1 MKRNIHITLGIVIIL
16 FSLIAS
22 YIVYIS
28 FFSTRK
34 YNFILITI
42 DTLRADHLSCY
53 GYKRFATPNIDSLA
67 KNGILFKY
75 AYTQIPLTVPSHA
88 SIMTSLYPETHGIKE
103 NDCSLDDSFVTLAEV
118 LKKNKYNTMA
128 IVSTF
133 CLRKE
138 WGLNQG
144 FDSYLDVSEYQ
155 EIARRVT
162 RLARKH
168 IKDLKSP
175 FFVWLHYFDPHASY
189 MPPRRYQKSYE
200 KITPLEMRE
209 LEKKRNKIVSEGGKP
224 ARKDLRKLIALYD
237 SEIRYVD
244 NEIGKLYNLIEKLGL
259 RKNTYIIITG
269 DHGEGLE
276 HDYYFDHGDRLYEE
290 LLRVPLIILGP
301 KNKIPKSKIINNS
314 VRLIDLMPTSLDLLK
329 IKYEI
334 NDFQGVSLL
343 PMIEKNS
350 SIDLKVYSE
359 LVFREFFPQAKSD
372 MISLRDGEW
381 KLIVCT
387 DKNRRIKENSSE
399 LYNIAKDP
407 AETINLIEIEKDTST
422 KMLNSISDWQEIM
435 GKNAFKA
442 KKIILEKSDEVK
454 KEILEKMRALG
465 YIK

>member
-1 MKRNIHITLGIVIIL
+1 
-16 FSLIAS
+16 
-22 YIVYIS
+22 
-28 FFSTRK
+28 
-34 YNFILITI
+34 
-42 DTLRADHLSCY
+42 
-53 GYKRFATPNIDSLA
+53 
-67 KNGILFKY
+67 
-75 AYTQIPLTVPSHA
+75 
-88 SIMTSLYPETHGIKE
+88 
-103 NDCSLDDSFVTLAEV
+103 
-118 LKKNKYNTMA
+118 MA